1 MKLTGLI
8 FITGLAIVLIQLQN
22 KLNNNFFFESK
33 KNTATFDNLP
43 APPGNYTTADW
54 TNGLMPD
61 TTGSGPIN
69 NTILNNLIIANSNLK
84 PLNVVLGGPQMLV
97 SNNPEKFSGTGWLM
111 QHNRVDATQ
120 WGVDYP
126 LSGTNRIY
134 LFHINNT
141 GATAYV
147 HLIMHNAGASSI
159 TYTAKGSVYTN
170 TDFPLPG
177 GTAAVGQSYNVSK
190 NWLNG
195 VYTTNISTTTVPAGG
210 KEEIFKK
217 IMSASNMIDG
227 LYEVTTSGPVYFY
240 TIVTSTG
247 NTTTAKNA
255 TSGPFAPYVAGD
267 YKMETSGTYAREAG
281 IYEASQV
288 SAENTI
294 AVPNVPARIGFSLV
308 TTAKFYPV
316 EEQTAAVVV
325 KTPPTTDSVR
335 LKYSSQRTY
344 GNYGFYYDL
353 LFHLQN
359 TSSTAKTVNV
369 YMAGNSNTINSA
381 SASGIWNTRVKLN
394 GAGIDVYNQMNNPR
408 KKIAT
413 LSVPAGGTDMTLQFY
428 VPGLITSNHQLIFE
442 NTTTASLPVK
452 FTDVRVSNADNINN
466 LQWNVAQEFDLSHY
480 EVMRSEDGNSF
491 KTIKRIEATN
501 NYNASVYKYADADL
515 KNNSGIYY
523 YRIRSVNI
531 DGTAEYSKTVS
542 IKIKPSS
549 LFEIAGN
556 PFTNALNIKYAAL
569 YQQPVQLQLYDQ
581 QGKLLRNHTTTGR
594 GGISIFTFDH
604 LDNLAPGTYIVE
616 IRVGDIKKTQ
626 QVIKSGK

>member
-1 MKLTGLI
+1 MKLTVLI
-8 FITGLAIVLIQLQN
+8 IITGLAVAVTQLKS
-22 KLNNNFFFESK
+22 KLNNELPAN
-33 KNTATFDNLP
+33 KNTKTLLNYQP
-43 APPGNYTTADW
+43 APFGTYTAADW
-54 TNGLMPD
+54 TTGLMPD

-69 NTILNNLIIANSNLK
+69 NAVLNNLIIANASLK
-84 PLNVVLGGPQMLV
+84 PLNVVLGGPKLLV

-111 QHNRVDATQ
+111 QHNRVDPTQ

-141 GATAYV
+141 GSTAYV
-147 HLIMHNAGASSI
+147 HLIMHNPGASSI

-177 GTAAVGQSYNVSK
+177 GTPAVGQSYNVSK
-190 NWLNG
+190 NWLNNT
-195 VYTTNISTTTVPAGG
+195 YTTNIVSTIVAAGG

-217 IMSASNMIDG
+217 VMSASNMIDG

-240 TIVTSTG
+240 TIVTTTG

-255 TSGPFAPYVAGD
+255 TSGSYASYAAGD
-267 YKMETSGTYAREAG
+267 YRMETSGTYAREAG

-288 SAENTI
+288 SAENTVV
-294 AVPNVPARIGFSLV
+294 VPNVPARIGFSLV

-316 EEQTAAVVV
+316 EEQTAPIVV

-353 LFHLQN
+353 LFHMQN

-381 SASGIWNTRVKLN
+381 SASGTWNIRVKLN
-394 GAGIDVYNQMNNPR
+394 GTGKDVYNQMNNPR

-413 LSVPAGGTDMTLQFY
+413 ISVPAGGTDVTLQFY

-442 NTTTASLPVK
+442 NITTASLPVN
-452 FTDVRVSNADNINN
+452 FTDISVINKDALN
-466 LQWNVAQEFDLSHY
+466 VLQWKVAQEFNLSHY
-480 EVMRSEDGNSF
+480 EVERSEDGRNF
-491 KTIKRIEATN
+491 KAIKRIEAAN
-501 NYNASVYKYADADL
+501 NYSAGVYKYDDAGL
-515 KNNSGIYY
+515 IFGSGIYY
-523 YRIRSVNI
+523 YRIRSVNL
-531 DGTAEYSKTVS
+531 DGSAEYSKTVS
-542 IKIKPSS
+542 VKIKPSS
-549 LFEIAGN
+549 KFEIAGN
-556 PFTNALNIKYAAL
+556 PFTAELNIKYTAL
-569 YQQPVQLQLYDQ
+569 YQQPVRLKLYDQ
-581 QGKLLRNHTTTGR
+581 QGKLLRNHIALGR
-594 GGISIFTFDH
+594 GGAGSFTFNN
-604 LDNLAPGTYIVE
+604 LDNLKPGVYLVE
-616 IRVGDIKKTQ
+616 IQIGDMKKTA
-626 QVIKSGK
+626 QVIKTNN